1 MTVKIYES
9 ALSNE
14 VLDILLNFFN
24 SNTHLHYDTM
34 GMKKIIEP
42 WQHVQHILEPILSK
56 YFPTD
61 TNLGDNFYKHNF
73 PYFTH
78 IDSCN
83 NKNSYNVLI
92 PLYLSENTNQKFVI
106 FDQYCTDYS
115 GATWLGDIWKPE
127 GDFESNKKRDF
138 PYKDETVIGCT
149 DKPISDDMYEVLKYD
164 YRNEEQFFGLTGIAY
179 DYKPGNILVFP
190 SNQLHCTGR
199 MDCEYKIGL
208 SLRFEI
214 LDKNHIL

>member
-1 MTVKIYES
+1 MTVKIYKS
-9 ALSNE
+9 LLSNQ
-14 VLDILLNFFN
+14 VIDSLLDFFN
-24 SNTHLHYDTM
+24 SNTSLHYDTM
-34 GMKKIIEP
+34 GMIKIGQP
-42 WQHVQHILEPILSK
+42 WNHIQHILEPILKK
-56 YFPTD
+56 YIPVD
-61 TNLGDNFYKHNF
+61 KNLGDNFYKHSF

-78 IDSCN
+78 VDSGN

-92 PLYLSENTNQKFVI
+92 PLYVSNNIEQKFVV

-127 GDFESNKKRDF
+127 QDFNLNKKRDF
-138 PYKDETVIGCT
+138 PYKDPTVIGCT
-149 DKPISDDMYEVLKYD
+149 DQPISDDMYEILKYD
-164 YRNEEQFFGLTGIAY
+164 YRNEEQFYGLTGTEY

-199 MDCEYKIGL
+199 MDCDYKIGL

-214 LDKNHIL
+214 LDKSVFL